1 MNRDTASIFDKLKP
15 YIPEDRLFRDEPM
28 HRHTTFRVGGRA
40 SLYVKAASADELI
53 QVINIAKSANTDF
66 FLIGNGSNLLVS
78 DDGFD
83 GIIIELGE
91 AMSNIT
97 VNGSKL
103 TCESGAL
110 LGRIS
115 SVAAKNALEGLEFAS
130 GIPGTLGGGLAM
142 NAGAYGGELATVVE
156 TVCVLD
162 PSDMCIKTY
171 EASELNFGYRQ
182 SRIKSEG
189 LIVIY
194 ATLNL
199 KAGDEETIRERIAEY
214 SQRRR
219 DKQPLEYA
227 SAGSTFKRP
236 EGQYAGALIEAAGLK
251 GLTVGGAE
259 VSRKHAGFVIN
270 KGGATA
276 RDIYEL
282 IGIVRK
288 RVLNNS
294 GILLEPEVI
303 MLGFDRID

>member
-1 MNRDTASIFDKLKP
+1 MNRDTASLFDKIKL

-40 SLYVKAASADELI
+40 SLYVRVASSDELI
-53 QVINIAKSANTDF
+53 QVINTAKNTSTDF

-78 DDGFD
+78 DEGFD

-91 AMSNIT
+91 SMSEIN
-97 VNGSKL
+97 VCGNKL

-189 LIVIY
+189 LIVIF

-199 KAGDEETIRERIAEY
+199 KAGDEETIRERMAEY
-214 SQRRR
+214 SKRRR

-282 IGIVRK
+282 IGIVQK

>member
-91 AMSNIT
+91 AMNNIT

-110 LGRIS
+110 LSRIS
-115 SVAAKNALEGLEFAS
+115 SVAAKHALEGLEFAS

-142 NAGAYGGELATVVE
+142 NAGAYGG
-156 TVCVLD
+156 
-162 PSDMCIKTY
+162 
-171 EASELNFGYRQ
+171 
-182 SRIKSEG
+182 
-189 LIVIY
+189 
-194 ATLNL
+194 
-199 KAGDEETIRERIAEY
+199 
-214 SQRRR
+214 
-219 DKQPLEYA
+219 
-227 SAGSTFKRP
+227 
-236 EGQYAGALIEAAGLK
+236 
-251 GLTVGGAE
+251 
-259 VSRKHAGFVIN
+259 
-270 KGGATA
+270 
-276 RDIYEL
+276 
-282 IGIVRK
+282 
-288 RVLNNS
+288 
-294 GILLEPEVI
+294 
-303 MLGFDRID
+303 

>member
-1 MNRDTASIFDKLKP
+1 MNRDTASLFDKIKL

-40 SLYVKAASADELI
+40 SLYVRVASSDELI
-53 QVINIAKSANTDF
+53 QVINTAKSTSTDF

-78 DDGFD
+78 DEGFD

-91 AMSNIT
+91 SMSEIN
-97 VNGSKL
+97 VCGNKL

-199 KAGDEETIRERIAEY
+199 KAGDEETIRERMAEY

-251 GLTVGGAE
+251 GFAVGGAE

-282 IGIVRK
+282 IGIVQK

-303 MLGFDRID
+303 MLGFDRIG

>member
-1 MNRDTASIFDKLKP
+1 MNRDTASLFDKIKL

-40 SLYVKAASADELI
+40 SLYVRVASSDELI
-53 QVINIAKSANTDF
+53 QVINTAKSTSTDF

-78 DDGFD
+78 DEGFD

-91 AMSNIT
+91 SMSEIT
-97 VNGSKL
+97 VCGNKL

-110 LGRIS
+110 LSRIS
-115 SVAAKNALEGLEFAS
+115 SVAAKHALEGLEFAS

-189 LIVIY
+189 LIVIL

-199 KAGDEETIRERIAEY
+199 KAGDEETIRERMAEY
-214 SQRRR
+214 SRRRR

-276 RDIYEL
+276 KDIYEL
-282 IGIVRK
+282 IGIVQK

>member
-1 MNRDTASIFDKLKP
+1 MNRDTASLFDKIKL

-40 SLYVKAASADELI
+40 SLYVRVASSDELI
-53 QVINIAKSANTDF
+53 QVINTAKSTSTDF

-78 DDGFD
+78 DEGFD

-91 AMSNIT
+91 SMSEIN
-97 VNGSKL
+97 VCGNKL
-103 TCESGAL
+103 ICEAGAL

-189 LIVIY
+189 LIVIL

-214 SQRRR
+214 SKRRR

-251 GLTVGGAE
+251 GFAVGGAE

-282 IGIVRK
+282 IGIVQK

>member
-1 MNRDTASIFDKLKP
+1 MNRDTASLFDKIKL

-40 SLYVKAASADELI
+40 SLYVRVASSDELI
-53 QVINIAKSANTDF
+53 QVINTAKNTSTDF

-78 DDGFD
+78 DEGFD

-91 AMSNIT
+91 SMSEIN
-97 VNGSKL
+97 VCGNKL

>member
-236 EGQYAGALIEAAGLK
+236 EGQYAGTLIEAAGLK

>member
-1 MNRDTASIFDKLKP
+1 MNRDTASLFDKIKL

-40 SLYVKAASADELI
+40 SLYVRVASSDELI
-53 QVINIAKSANTDF
+53 QVINTAKSTSTDF

-78 DDGFD
+78 DEGFD

-91 AMSNIT
+91 SMSEIN
-97 VNGSKL
+97 VCGNKL

-110 LGRIS
+110 LSRIS
-115 SVAAKNALEGLEFAS
+115 SVAAKHALEGLEFAS

-162 PSDMCIKTY
+162 PTDMGIKTY
-171 EASELNFGYRQ
+171 EASELDFGYRQ

-189 LIVIY
+189 LIVIF

-199 KAGDEETIRERIAEY
+199 KAGDEETIRERIADY
-214 SQRRR
+214 SKRRR

-276 RDIYEL
+276 KDIYEL
-282 IGIVRK
+282 IGIVQK

>member
-1 MNRDTASIFDKLKP
+1 MNRDTASLFDKIKL

-40 SLYVKAASADELI
+40 SIYVRVASSDELI
-53 QVINIAKSANTDF
+53 QVINTAKSTSTDF

-78 DDGFD
+78 DEGFD

-91 AMSNIT
+91 SMSEIN
-97 VNGSKL
+97 VCGNKL

-110 LGRIS
+110 LSRIS
-115 SVAAKNALEGLEFAS
+115 SVAAKHALEGLEFAS

-162 PSDMCIKTY
+162 PTDMSIKTY
-171 EASELNFGYRQ
+171 EASKLNFGYRQ

-189 LIVIY
+189 LIVIF

-199 KAGDEETIRERIAEY
+199 KAGDEETIRERIADY
-214 SQRRR
+214 SKRRR

-276 RDIYEL
+276 KDIYEL
-282 IGIVRK
+282 IGIVQK

>member
-1 MNRDTASIFDKLKP
+1 MNRDTASLFDKIKL

-40 SLYVKAASADELI
+40 SLYVRVASSDELI
-53 QVINIAKSANTDF
+53 QVINTAKSTSTDF

-78 DDGFD
+78 DEGFD

-91 AMSNIT
+91 SMSEIN
-97 VNGSKL
+97 VCGNKL

-110 LGRIS
+110 LSRIS

-162 PSDMCIKTY
+162 PTDMSIKTY
-171 EASELNFGYRQ
+171 EDSELNFGYRQ

-189 LIVIY
+189 LIVIL

-214 SQRRR
+214 SKRRR

-276 RDIYEL
+276 KDIYEL
-282 IGIVRK
+282 IGIVQK

>member
-1 MNRDTASIFDKLKP
+1 MNRDTASLFDKIKL

-40 SLYVKAASADELI
+40 SIYVRVASSDELI
-53 QVINIAKSANTDF
+53 QVINTAKSTSTDF

-78 DDGFD
+78 DEGFD

-91 AMSNIT
+91 SMSEIN
-97 VNGSKL
+97 VCGNKL
-103 TCESGAL
+103 ICEAGAL

-162 PSDMCIKTY
+162 PTDMSIKTY
-171 EASELNFGYRQ
+171 EASELDFGYRQ

-189 LIVIY
+189 LIVIL

-199 KAGDEETIRERIAEY
+199 KAGDEETIRERIADY
-214 SQRRR
+214 SKRRR

-251 GLTVGGAE
+251 GFAVGGAE

-276 RDIYEL
+276 KDIYEL
-282 IGIVRK
+282 IVIVQK

>member
-1 MNRDTASIFDKLKP
+1 MNRDTASLFDKIKL

-40 SLYVKAASADELI
+40 SLYVRVASSDELI
-53 QVINIAKSANTDF
+53 QVINTAKSTSTDF

-78 DDGFD
+78 DEGFD

-91 AMSNIT
+91 SMSEIN
-97 VNGSKL
+97 VCGNKL
-103 TCESGAL
+103 ICEAGAL

-115 SVAAKNALEGLEFAS
+115 SVAAKHALEGLEFAS

-162 PSDMCIKTY
+162 PSDMSIKTY
-171 EASELNFGYRQ
+171 EASKLNFGYRQ

-189 LIVIY
+189 LIVIF

-199 KAGDEETIRERIAEY
+199 KAGDEETIRERMAEY
-214 SQRRR
+214 SRRRR

-276 RDIYEL
+276 KDIYEL
-282 IGIVRK
+282 IGIVQK

>member
-1 MNRDTASIFDKLKP
+1 MENRKNSFEQELEQLLA
-15 YIPEDRLFRDEPM
+15 PEQIKKEEPLS
-28 HRHTTFRVGGRA
+28 RHTTFRVGGPAEYLVTPEISQIPDVVALCRQYEIP
-40 SLYVKAASADELI
+40 LTV
-53 QVINIAKSANTDF
+53 
-66 FLIGNGSNLLVS
+66 IGNGSNLLVS
-78 DDGFD
+78 DEGFD

-91 AMSNIT
+91 SMSEIT
-97 VNGSKL
+97 VCGNKL
-103 TCESGAL
+103 ICEAGAL

-162 PSDMCIKTY
+162 PTDMSIKTY
-171 EASELNFGYRQ
+171 EASELDFGYRQ

-189 LIVIY
+189 LIVIF

-199 KAGDEETIRERIAEY
+199 KAGDEETIRERIADY
-214 SQRRR
+214 SKRRR

-251 GLTVGGAE
+251 GFAVGGAE

-276 RDIYEL
+276 KDIYEL
-282 IGIVRK
+282 IGIVQK

>member
-1 MNRDTASIFDKLKP
+1 MNRDTASLFDKIKL

-40 SLYVKAASADELI
+40 SLYVRVASSDELI
-53 QVINIAKSANTDF
+53 QVINTAKSTSTDF

-78 DDGFD
+78 DEGFD

-91 AMSNIT
+91 SMSEIT
-97 VNGSKL
+97 VCGNKL
-103 TCESGAL
+103 ICEAGAL

-199 KAGDEETIRERIAEY
+199 KAGDEETIRERIADY
-214 SQRRR
+214 SKRRR

-276 RDIYEL
+276 KDIYEL
-282 IGIVRK
+282 IGIVQK
-288 RVLNNS
+288 RVFNNS

>member
-1 MNRDTASIFDKLKP
+1 MNRDTASLFDKIKL

-40 SLYVKAASADELI
+40 SLYVRVASSDELI
-53 QVINIAKSANTDF
+53 QVINTAKSTSTDF

-78 DDGFD
+78 DEGFD

-91 AMSNIT
+91 SMSEIN
-97 VNGSKL
+97 VCGNKL
-103 TCESGAL
+103 ICEAGAL

-162 PSDMCIKTY
+162 PTDMSIKTY
-171 EASELNFGYRQ
+171 EASKLNFGYRQ

-189 LIVIY
+189 LIVIL

-199 KAGDEETIRERIAEY
+199 KAGDEETIRERMAEY
-214 SQRRR
+214 SKRRR

-236 EGQYAGALIEAAGLK
+236 EGQYAGALIEAAGIK

-276 RDIYEL
+276 KDIYEL
-282 IGIVRK
+282 IGIVQK

>member
-1 MNRDTASIFDKLKP
+1 
-15 YIPEDRLFRDEPM
+15 
-28 HRHTTFRVGGRA
+28 
-40 SLYVKAASADELI
+40 
-53 QVINIAKSANTDF
+53 
-66 FLIGNGSNLLVS
+66 
-78 DDGFD
+78 
-83 GIIIELGE
+83 
-91 AMSNIT
+91 MSEIT
-97 VNGSKL
+97 VCGNKL

-110 LGRIS
+110 LSRIS
-115 SVAAKNALEGLEFAS
+115 SVAAKHALEGLEFAS

-162 PSDMCIKTY
+162 PSDMSIKTY

-189 LIVIY
+189 LIVIF

-199 KAGDEETIRERIAEY
+199 KAGDEETIRERMAEY
-214 SQRRR
+214 SKRRR

-276 RDIYEL
+276 KDIYEL
-282 IGIVRK
+282 IVIVQK

>member
-1 MNRDTASIFDKLKP
+1 MNRDTASLFDKIKL

-40 SLYVKAASADELI
+40 SLYVRVASSDELI
-53 QVINIAKSANTDF
+53 QVINTAKSTSTDF

-78 DDGFD
+78 DEGFD

-91 AMSNIT
+91 SMSEIN
-97 VNGSKL
+97 VCGNKL
-103 TCESGAL
+103 TCEAGAL

-162 PSDMCIKTY
+162 PSGMSIETY

-189 LIVIY
+189 LIVIL

-199 KAGDEETIRERIAEY
+199 KAGDEETIRERMAEY
-214 SQRRR
+214 SRRRR

-276 RDIYEL
+276 KDIYEL
-282 IGIVRK
+282 IGIVQK

>member
-1 MNRDTASIFDKLKP
+1 MSEINVCGNKL
-15 YIPEDRLFRDEPM
+15 IC
-28 HRHTTFRVGGRA
+28 
-40 SLYVKAASADELI
+40 
-53 QVINIAKSANTDF
+53 
-66 FLIGNGSNLLVS
+66 
-78 DDGFD
+78 
-83 GIIIELGE
+83 E
-91 AMSNIT
+91 A
-97 VNGSKL
+97 
-103 TCESGAL
+103 GAL
-110 LGRIS
+110 RGRIS

-162 PSDMCIKTY
+162 PTDMSIKTY
-171 EASELNFGYRQ
+171 EASELDFGYRQ

-189 LIVIY
+189 LIVIF

-199 KAGDEETIRERIAEY
+199 KAGDEETIRERMAEY

-276 RDIYEL
+276 KDIYEL
-282 IGIVRK
+282 IVIVQK

>member
-1 MNRDTASIFDKLKP
+1 MNRDTASLFDKIKP

-40 SLYVKAASADELI
+40 SLYVRVASSDELI
-53 QVINIAKSANTDF
+53 QVINTAKNTSTDF

-78 DDGFD
+78 DEGFD

-91 AMSNIT
+91 SMSEIN
-97 VNGSKL
+97 VCGNKL

>member
-103 TCESGAL
+103 TCASGAL
-110 LGRIS
+110 LSRIS
-115 SVAAKNALEGLEFAS
+115 SVAAKHALEGLEFAS

-142 NAGAYGGELATVVE
+142 NAGAYGGELAMVVE
-156 TVCVLD
+156 SVCALD
-162 PSDMCIKTY
+162 PTDMQIKTY
-171 EASELNFGYRQ
+171 KCSELDFGYRR

-189 LIVIY
+189 LIVIS

-199 KAGDEETIRERIAEY
+199 KAGDEEAIRGRIAEY

-219 DKQPLEYA
+219 DKQPLEYP

-236 EGQYAGALIEAAGLK
+236 EGQFAGALIEAAGLK
-251 GLTVGGAE
+251 GTKVGGAE
-259 VSRKHAGFVIN
+259 VSVKHAGFVIN
-270 KGGATA
+270 KGDATA
-276 RDIYEL
+276 KDIYDL
-282 IGIVRK
+282 IGLVQK
-288 RVLNNS
+288 RVFDNS
-294 GILLEPEVI
+294 GFLLEPEVI
-303 MLGFDRID
+303 MLGFDRIG

>member
-1 MNRDTASIFDKLKP
+1 MNRDTASLFDKIKL

-40 SLYVKAASADELI
+40 SIYVRVASSDELI
-53 QVINIAKSANTDF
+53 QVINTAKSTSTDF

-78 DDGFD
+78 DEGFD

-91 AMSNIT
+91 SMSEIN
-97 VNGSKL
+97 VCGNKL

-110 LGRIS
+110 LSRIS
-115 SVAAKNALEGLEFAS
+115 SVAAKHALEGLEFAS

-162 PSDMCIKTY
+162 PSDMSIKTH

-189 LIVIY
+189 LIVIL

-214 SQRRR
+214 SQ
-219 DKQPLEYA
+219 
-227 SAGSTFKRP
+227 
-236 EGQYAGALIEAAGLK
+236 
-251 GLTVGGAE
+251 
-259 VSRKHAGFVIN
+259 
-270 KGGATA
+270 
-276 RDIYEL
+276 
-282 IGIVRK
+282 
-288 RVLNNS
+288 
-294 GILLEPEVI
+294 
-303 MLGFDRID
+303 